1 MDVAMVL
8 WLYVGSRV
16 ILETH
21 KLGELMEADVLGFY
35 FYFYFCPFG

>member
-16 ILETH
+16 ILETR
-21 KLGELMEADVLGFY
+21 KLGELMEADVLGFS
-35 FYFYFCPFG
+35 YFCPFG